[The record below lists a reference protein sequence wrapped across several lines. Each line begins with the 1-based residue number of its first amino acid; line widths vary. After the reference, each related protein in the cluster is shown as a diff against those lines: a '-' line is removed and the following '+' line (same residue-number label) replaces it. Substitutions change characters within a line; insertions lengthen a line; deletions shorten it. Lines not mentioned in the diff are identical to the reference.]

1 MEFVEELLSCIEN
14 EELLLDFSMPLGWKR
29 MLLQGGCPSSNDL
42 EQPR

>member
-29 MLLQGGCPSSNDL
+29 MLL
-42 EQPR
+42 